1 MKVVIVFFLSLC
13 FLLLK
18 GHTDVYADVQHHSPG
33 YSIVY
38 HDSFSYAPAQ
48 YIEKKQQA
56 QLENI
61 DRNFPVIK
69 DNSLNDKKE
78 EFVSL
83 EEDDDD
89 DSVFSRK
96 YVLLAKYF
104 ITLTYASI
112 LICFYNYFKNRL
124 PFCRHLSYS
133 SSYKYILQRV
143 LRL

>member
-1 MKVVIVFFLSLC
+1 MKAAVVFFFSLC

-18 GHTDVYADVQHHSPG
+18 GHSDGYAAIP
-33 YSIVY
+33 YNN
-38 HDSFSYAPAQ
+38 FSYSSAQ
-48 YIEKKQQA
+48 HIEKKQQTR
-56 QLENI
+56 LESTNQ
-61 DRNFPVIK
+61 DLPVLK
-69 DNSLNDKKE
+69 DNGLNSKKD

-83 EEDDDD
+83 ENEDDD

-96 YVLLAKYF
+96 HVQLAKCF
-104 ITLTYASI
+104 ITLAYASI
-112 LICFYNYFKNRL
+112 LVCFYNYFKNRL